1 MCYCSCLAAVSCMTT
16 SPDLGDHRLFTPA
29 FQVEG
34 AGVDSDVRGAELR
47 SAQNTSHF
55 TLPLMSPGKW
65 RGARTGRWCLQMRA
79 PRTTSNPDTRC
90 WFDYAVACKVV
101 RMHAAGE
108 VMHSQLIKWNRNDW
122 RIYLAYFCPNR
133 RGGVFWDRW
142 RLLIPFKCFQAEV
155 LVCLLLFF
163 FSLFSC
169 RYVFVC
175 VGAHS
180 MFWIWICGVFKLW
193 LLCCRCCLLCSD
205 RHMFTCSVK

>member
-1 MCYCSCLAAVSCMTT
+1 MTT
-16 SPDLGDHRLFTPA
+16 DYSRLLSRWR
-29 FQVEG
+29 G
-34 AGVDSDVRGAELR
+34 GGIDSDVRGAKLC

-55 TLPLMSPGKW
+55 TLALMSPGKW
-65 RGARTGRWCLQMRA
+65 RGVRTGRWCLQMRA

-142 RLLIPFKCFQAEV
+142 RLLIPFKCFQTEL
-155 LVCLLLFF
+155 LVCLLLFLF
-163 FSLFSC
+163 FIFLYFL
-169 RYVFVC
+169 VADTFLC
-175 VGAHS
+175 VGGHILCSEYGFVVCLSFAV
-180 MFWIWICGVFKLW
+180 GVV
-193 LLCCRCCLLCSD
+193 CCVQIGTCLLVQSN
-205 RHMFTCSVK
+205 RSI